1 MKKIILTASIL
12 LIFISGYCLI
22 HTYSLKKETL
32 FSPTIN
38 ETPVKKIVKK
48 IAKANVFVVTPLN
61 SSNIS
66 EQELNYQE
74 LLKAASIE
82 ELTQL
87 AAQDKNA
94 VVRLYA
100 FRALMESVKDAP
112 PYIFAQFMND
122 TTSIVV
128 IDGKRSETKPLNT
141 ISNGF
146 LY

>member
-1 MKKIILTASIL
+1 MKKIILTGSIFL
-12 LIFISGYCLI
+12 VFMSGYCLANAV
-22 HTYSLKKETL
+22 LMKKEAL
-32 FSPTIN
+32 FSHAIN
-38 ETPVKKIVKK
+38 DTPVKKIVKK

-61 SSNIS
+61 STNVS
-66 EQELNYQE
+66 EQELNYRD
-74 LLKAASIE
+74 LLKIASIE

-112 PYIFAQFMND
+112 QNIFTQFRND
-122 TTSIVV
+122 STAINV
-128 IDGKRSETKPLNT
+128 IDGTRSETKPLNS
-141 ISNGF
+141 IANGF